1 MERRV
6 LVNLNVTEGKSN
18 SEKNNKIYLDIRT
31 KNKSL
36 KKFSSRK
43 IMETMLNNI
52 SIRTAEFIEV
62 RQYF

>member
-36 KKFSSRK
+36 KKISSRK
-43 IMETMLNNI
+43 IMETMLNNV

>member
-43 IMETMLNNI
+43 IMETMLNNV